1 MVRLSGT
8 MEIDQNGFL
17 RIGGVN
23 VKELVERYAT
33 PLIVFDEEEIRQK
46 VREYREALRE
56 YPGGARVLYAS
67 KAFANR
73 TLYRILAE
81 EGISLDVVSGGE
93 LYTALQAGFPAE
105 RIYFHG
111 NNKLVAEIKF
121 ALENNVVNFFIDSF
135 QEAELLNQLAGEMD
149 KQIKAMLRLT
159 PGIVAHTHRFMVTGT
174 IDSKFGVGI
183 KNGDA
188 LKLIKLLQGYQQIE
202 LLGIQAHIGSQ
213 IYEQEAFSH
222 LIEIMVSFLAEV
234 RKETG
239 LTLGRLDLGGGLG
252 IPQTDDDPEISIRE
266 YINKLITKVSA
277 EAARHNF
284 PLPEIWVEPGRSI
297 IGTAGTTLYS
307 IGMIKEIEQ
316 VKKYVTIDGGMTD
329 NIRPALYGA
338 KYDAFLANRSLAEP
352 VEKVTIAGKCCET
365 GDTLIEDLQLVPAET
380 GDILAVTGTGAYTFA
395 LANNYNGI
403 PRPAI
408 VLVKDGQA
416 NLIVQRESYVDLLK
430 NDLIPEGY

>member
-111 NNKLVAEIKF
+111 NNKLVDEIKF

-135 QEAELLNQLAGEMD
+135 QEA
-149 KQIKAMLRLT
+149 
-159 PGIVAHTHRFMVTGT
+159 
-174 IDSKFGVGI
+174 
-183 KNGDA
+183 
-188 LKLIKLLQGYQQIE
+188 
-202 LLGIQAHIGSQ
+202 
-213 IYEQEAFSH
+213 
-222 LIEIMVSFLAEV
+222 
-234 RKETG
+234 
-239 LTLGRLDLGGGLG
+239 
-252 IPQTDDDPEISIRE
+252 
-266 YINKLITKVSA
+266 
-277 EAARHNF
+277 
-284 PLPEIWVEPGRSI
+284 
-297 IGTAGTTLYS
+297 
-307 IGMIKEIEQ
+307 
-316 VKKYVTIDGGMTD
+316 
-329 NIRPALYGA
+329 
-338 KYDAFLANRSLAEP
+338 
-352 VEKVTIAGKCCET
+352 
-365 GDTLIEDLQLVPAET
+365 
-380 GDILAVTGTGAYTFA
+380 
-395 LANNYNGI
+395 
-403 PRPAI
+403 
-408 VLVKDGQA
+408 
-416 NLIVQRESYVDLLK
+416 
-430 NDLIPEGY
+430 